1 MSSMLAR
8 CAPAWWLLT
17 TGLTALGPVGV
28 AAASVVA
35 PPLAATLIAVCR
47 GQPCLAVPPTAT
59 PALAQARSRK
69 RVTRLST

>member
-1 MSSMLAR
+1 MLVR

-17 TGLTALGPVGV
+17 TGLSALGPVGV
-28 AAASVVA
+28 AAAGVVA
-35 PPLAATLIAVCR
+35 PPLAATLIGVCG

-59 PALAQARSRK
+59 PAQTQTRSRK